1 MLASTSFSD
10 VANYANDQ
18 LIETGLSLQF
28 WTFRFNTNKTR
39 AGVCKYQSKRIEL
52 SVNTLTLGVGA
63 VMDTINHE
71 IAHALV
77 GSAHGHNHVWRS
89 KAIELGSNGERCSK
103 SFVGVRE
110 KAKWIA
116 VCPKGHRTLRHRRS
130 TTRQS
135 CVICCPVFNANYLIR
150 WEYNRA

>member
-1 MLASTSFSD
+1 MLASTSFRD
-10 VANYANDQ
+10 VANYANDR

-39 AGVCKYQSKRIEL
+39 AGVCKYKTKRIEL
-52 SVNTLTLGVGA
+52 SVNTLTLGVAA

-77 GSAHGHNHVWRS
+77 GSGHGHNHVWRS
-89 KAIELGSNGERCSK
+89 KAIELGSNGQRCSK

-110 KAKWIA
+110 KAKWKT
-116 VCPKGHRTLRHRRS
+116 VCPNGHTSLRHRRS
-130 TTRQS
+130 RIRSS
-135 CVICCPVFNANYLIR
+135 CVVCCPVFNEAYLIR
-150 WEYNRA
+150 WEPNRG